1 MSQRTQ
7 EEYKKAVENAMLAH
21 DNAIQQGE
29 IEEAKKHSEAA
40 EKIAIEAVSLY
51 GPYQPPSDPDNT
63 YAKGV
68 SERFEDFKPVETLK
82 EYLSE
87 FTQRRQTLG
96 ERPSALAGAIATA
109 GIGLSQA
116 ARTGGEL
123 LADGISV
130 LVPDFV
136 REGAET
142 AWNSIKEKPT
152 VQQGLQAL
160 TDSLE
165 AYQGWARENP
175 EVAEVIETT
184 VDVAALTSSA
194 AKIDISSSVKK
205 SKDKFD
211 NAVVEERMAGIKKL
225 LGPEYVGEQGFNQNQ
240 WVSSGGILNKSE
252 YVFSEKELKI
262 HSAIESVKE
271 LNVNSHFVKAAQV
284 VHKAIEKKSTELIA
298 FIKKAGNPKYNKKE
312 FKEELEAEFKNLGNS
327 KEWVN
332 LTDEAQNKTNEYLRK
347 VLGMLE
353 ESDGDSLGLLQ
364 LRRDFDDLVS
374 FGSGKNPLEPTVQSA
389 KSTAGTFVRNVLNAK
404 LQRITPQNEVKDR
417 LTDLHYLMLGRDRLN
432 VRKHKEGGNRI
443 IRTWNKIK
451 DDLSLPSTP
460 LALMATYGAVGT
472 VGATTGL
479 GAGAATYIAIQGL
492 KRKSRLKFYATVLS
506 GLDKTIKKYQSDKN
520 VVAELRADRAY
531 IVYLLNET
539 RKETEEEENQQTAA
553 AETQ

>member
-7 EEYKKAVENAMLAH
+7 EEYKIAVGNAMLAH
-21 DNAIQQGE
+21 DNAIEQGE
-29 IEEAKKHSEAA
+29 IEKAKKHLDAA
-40 EKIAIEAVSLY
+40 KTIATEAVSLY
-51 GPYQPPSDPDNT
+51 GPYQPPPDPDNT

-68 SERFEDFKPVETLK
+68 SERFEDFKPGETLK
-82 EYLSE
+82 EYPSK
-87 FTQRRQTLG
+87 FIQRRQILG
-96 ERPSALAGAIATA
+96 ERPSALAGAAATA
-109 GIGLSQA
+109 GIGVSQA

-152 VQQGLQAL
+152 VQQGLQVL

-184 VDVAALTSSA
+184 VDVAALTSFVS
-194 AKIDISSSVKK
+194 KIDISSSVKQ
-205 SKDKFD
+205 SKDKF
-211 NAVVEERMAGIKKL
+211 NNVVVEERLAGINKL
-225 LGPEYVGEQGFNQNQ
+225 LGPEYVGEQGFNPNQ

-252 YVFSEKELKI
+252 YLPNKIELEI
-262 HSAIESVKE
+262 QRAVESVKE
-271 LNVNSHFVKAAQV
+271 LDVNSHFVKASQV
-284 VHKAIEKKSTELIA
+284 VHKAVEKRAVELIA

-312 FKEELEAEFKNLGNS
+312 FKEELEVEFKNLENS

-332 LTDEAQNKTNEYLRK
+332 LTGEAQKKTNEYLIK
-347 VLGMLE
+347 VFRLLE

-364 LRRDFDDLVS
+364 LRRDFDNFVS

-389 KSTAGTFVRNVLNAK
+389 KNTAGTFVRNALNAK

-417 LTDLHYLMLGRDRLN
+417 LTNLHHLMLARNRLN
-432 VRKHKEGGNRI
+432 ARKHKEGGNRI

-451 DDLSLPSTP
+451 DDLSLPTTP
-460 LALMATYGAVGT
+460 LALMATYGAVGS
-472 VGATTGL
+472 VGVTAGL

-492 KRKSRLKFYATVLS
+492 KKRSRLKFYATVLS

-520 VVAELRADRAY
+520 VVAGLKADRAY

-539 RKETEEEENQQTAA
+539 RKEKEEENQQTAVA
-553 AETQ
+553 NP